1 MQSFGLGVAKYLR
14 LVDTEDQDPADTFRQ
29 PCPEQN
35 ASIYSKITF
44 QWIQK
49 LLFKGYF
56 NGPLQLEDVSDLPE
70 VVKVSNSFKNIRNL
84 DFNSKYSL
92 LKYIYI
98 HYALKHRFV
107 IFIKLI
113 SLLFSI
119 VTPLVLKLFLY
130 YVTIPDRNIFVG
142 WGICFALFISAMI
155 LNVSLQQAYWHGMK
169 LCLQVRGALISLIF
183 KKMLLLNNTS
193 RRKYKVGTIINL
205 ISVDSDSFQN
215 YFWNN
220 YIDIV
225 IFPIQIFLLIVLLC
239 VIVGPAGLIGFV
251 VMGLSL
257 PLSTY
262 ASRTMS
268 KYLRA
273 SYVVNDERVHLISE
287 LIGGIRF
294 LKQCAWETVFTEKIE
309 EARARQ
315 LEILFKR
322 ILYWILN
329 QVIVQSTGAL
339 VLLATFSV
347 YILLGHQL
355 TASVAFTSLTI
366 FLNLRKSMEMLPVA
380 VQRLLGLLPSSIRL
394 QEFFGSS
401 EVQHPPFSLL
411 DDHNDQDNDG
421 FFTSRRHGET
431 TSGEVR
437 ITSGVFDWNDGVG
450 IEEDEEQQDNSSPS
464 IINDNQIEMENI
476 DDGSQMIMLDSAPT
490 LAESQVQTAV
500 LQNVNFT
507 APNGKLTV
515 ICGQVGCGKTS
526 LISAL
531 IGEIYRVNGT
541 VSTPKSIS
549 FTSQQAFLVSAT
561 LRENILFG
569 KPYDKERYAK
579 VIYACSLN
587 TDLLQLPAKDLTE
600 IGERGI
606 NLSGGQKQ
614 RISLARALYS
624 DAECFILDEPLSA
637 VDPEVGKHLFDH
649 CIQGMMQGKTRI
661 LVTHQLQFIPSADHI
676 VVIQDGNLIQGT
688 YSELQQLGI
697 DFESIMK
704 TKKLNIEPEDKS
716 LTMDDSASP
725 DKSQKKEISIE
736 SIISDETNPSLIEKS
751 KLLVKEDR
759 NKGSVK
765 ISLYKDYIQSGGPF
779 WFFCI
784 GVIGLFLVSQV
795 IMQASEYWISMWTSR
810 SIQPDPG
817 DRYYVT
823 IYLIFVTGFMLL
835 LSLRYFI
842 LSRYTFN
849 ASSKLHNTLLDSVTY
864 APCHFFDTNPS
875 GRIINRFSKDVADID
890 NNLME
895 TFSDFLY
902 FSSSVLVALVTMIFL
917 NPFIILPFI
926 LLSMVYV
933 VVQRIYVAS
942 SRELK
947 RMESISRSPVF
958 NTVSECYNGLTTIR
972 AFGEQKRFINDFQTS
987 LSINIRLIYYSYAI
1001 HRWIGTRMEML
1012 ASAIVFFSSI
1022 LTLYNSSSTAGTS
1035 GLAVTAA
1042 LGMTGFLNRSIR
1054 NFTELELRM
1063 NSVERIKKY
1072 IETPREG
1079 AEDDPNFEPLFVDPS
1094 WPKTGC
1100 IEYKNV
1106 EIRYRPHLDPS
1117 LADISFTINGN
1128 EKIGIVGRTGAGKS
1142 TIGVSLLRMVEATKG
1157 SISIDGVDI
1166 SKIRLYDLRSRL
1178 GIIPQDP
1185 FIFSGS
1191 IRMNLDPYE
1200 EYTDQEIWEALE
1212 KVQLKTMVQGLPL
1225 KMDSLVSENGEGLS
1239 VGQKQLLCLSRALL
1253 RNSKIV
1259 LMDEATASLD
1269 YQTDYIIKQTV
1280 KNNFQNST
1288 VLTIAHRLDTII
1300 DSDKI
1305 LVIDKGQMVEFDS
1318 PQNLVNNPNSRFAQ
1332 IVNAQT
1338 SFLYNTSSS

>member
-1 MQSFGLGVAKYLR
+1 MQSLGFGVAKYLK
-14 LVDTEDQDPADTFRQ
+14 LVDQDEEPIDTFRQ
-29 PCPEQN
+29 PCPEDN
-35 ASIYSKITF
+35 ASIFSKITF

-56 NGPLQLEDVSDLPE
+56 QGPLQLEDISDLPDII
-70 VVKVSNSFKNIRNL
+70 KVSNSFKNIRNL

-92 LKYIYI
+92 LKYIYLN
-98 HYALKHRFV
+98 YALKHRFV
-107 IFIKLI
+107 ICIKLI

-142 WGICFALFISAMI
+142 WALCFALFISAMI
-155 LNVSLQQAYWHGMK
+155 LNVSLQQAYWYGMK
-169 LCLQVRGALISLIF
+169 LCLQIRGALVSLIF

-193 RRKYKVGTIINL
+193 RRKYKVGTVINL
-205 ISVDSDSFQN
+205 ITVDSDSFQN

-220 YIDIV
+220 YIDII

-239 VIVGPAGLIGFV
+239 IIVGPAGLIGFV

-294 LKQCAWETVFTEKIE
+294 LKQCAWESVFTDKIE
-309 EARARQ
+309 DARARQ
-315 LEILFKR
+315 LDILFKR

-339 VLLATFSV
+339 VLLSTFSV

-366 FLNLRKSMEMLPVA
+366 FLNLRKSMEMLPMA
-380 VQRLLGLLPSSIRL
+380 VQRLLGLLPSSVRL
-394 QEFFGSS
+394 QEFFACA
-401 EVQHPPFSLL
+401 EVQQPPFALL
-411 DDHNDQDNDG
+411 DDHNEG
-421 FFTSRRHGET
+421 GALFKSHHGEMT
-431 TSGEVR
+431 DGEVR
-437 ITSGVFDWNDGVG
+437 ITSGVFDWNDGVSMEE
-450 IEEDEEQQDNSSPS
+450 EEDDESNTESN
-464 IINDNQIEMENI
+464 IQIEMDGSL
-476 DDGSQMIMLDSAPT
+476 DDGQMIMLEGVPT
-490 LAESQVQTAV
+490 LAESQLQTAV
-500 LQNVNFT
+500 LQNVNFI
-507 APNGKLTV
+507 APKGKLTV
-515 ICGQVGCGKTS
+515 ICGQVGSGKTS

-531 IGEIYRVNGT
+531 IGEIYKVNGT
-541 VSTPKSIS
+541 ISTPKSIS
-549 FTSQQAFLVSAT
+549 FTSQQAFLVSST

-624 DAECFILDEPLSA
+624 DSECFILDEPLSA

-649 CIQGMMQGKTRI
+649 CIQGMMADKTRI

-676 VVIQDGNLIQGT
+676 VVIQDGQLIQGT
-688 YSELQQLGI
+688 YAELQQKGI

-704 TKKLNIEPEDKS
+704 TKKLNIEPESSGKLQTDNIGTSSEISSHEKV
-716 LTMDDSASP
+716 
-725 DKSQKKEISIE
+725 KEISLD
-736 SIISDETNPSLIEKS
+736 SIISDENNPSLIEKS

-765 ISLYKDYIQSGGPF
+765 ITLYKDYIQSGGPF
-779 WFFCI
+779 WFFCV
-784 GVIGLFLVSQV
+784 GVIGLFLVSQI

-810 SIQPDPG
+810 VWPDKS
-817 DRYYVT
+817 DRFYVT
-823 IYLIFVTGFMLL
+823 VYLCFVMSFMAL

-849 ASSKLHNTLLDSVTY
+849 ASSKLHNTLLHSVTY
-864 APCHFFDTNPS
+864 ASCTFFDQNPS

-902 FSSSVLVALVTMIFL
+902 FSSSVLVALATMIFL

-926 LLSMVYV
+926 MLSLVYI
-933 VVQRIYVAS
+933 VVQRVYVAS

-947 RMESISRSPVF
+947 RMESISRSPIF
-958 NTVSECYNGLTTIR
+958 NTISECYNGLTTIR
-972 AFGEQKRFINDFQTS
+972 AFGEQKRFINDLQTS
-987 LSINIRLIYYSYAI
+987 LAINIRLIYYSYAI

-1022 LTLYNSSSTAGTS
+1022 LSLYNSSSTAGTS

-1079 AEDDPNFEPLFVDPS
+1079 AEDDPHFEPLFVGNH
-1094 WPKTGC
+1094 WPKEGS

-1117 LADISFTINGN
+1117 LSNISFTINSK

-1142 TIGVSLLRMVEATKG
+1142 TIGVSLLRMVETTSG
-1157 SISIDGVDI
+1157 SIIIDGVDI
-1166 SKIRLYDLRSRL
+1166 SKMKLHDLRSSL

-1200 EYTDQEIWEALE
+1200 EFTDQELWDALE

-1225 KMDSLVSENGEGLS
+1225 KLDSQVSEGGEGLS

-1259 LMDEATASLD
+1259 LMDEATP
-1269 YQTDYIIKQTV
+1269 
-1280 KNNFQNST
+1280 
-1288 VLTIAHRLDTII
+1288 H
-1300 DSDKI
+1300 
-1305 LVIDKGQMVEFDS
+1305 
-1318 PQNLVNNPNSRFAQ
+1318 
-1332 IVNAQT
+1332 
-1338 SFLYNTSSS
+1338 